1 MIIINDI
8 NVMCKN
14 ILFSVTILVLL
25 GCKANEAPNYTA
37 NTLFEISFSDNSG
50 DRRLNMS
57 EFTDSVEY
65 IPIENDSTFHPISS
79 AMCVKY
85 IADKFYIQD
94 AAQRL
99 HIISRTGKIIGQ
111 LSAIGKAKNEYVSL
125 GHFDV
130 NPSNGQIS
138 VYDNASRKINIY
150 SANCDFIR
158 GISLDN
164 DGLIDDFAVLPNGD
178 HLMYQETYHSDDVRR
193 GLWRIDSLGHFK
205 TQHFAISN
213 DFKYSSGQFPNMFQH
228 VNDTVI
234 CLKGHQDRDIV
245 YHITNDTVMAAYQL
259 AFDISF
265 PDEVKKSIYVN
276 DEMRRKYAG
285 KIYDKMD
292 CMENNKWL
300 MVTATNGLTDVA
312 LLYNKLT
319 KERFVFKPEN
329 TEDIIVNDVDF
340 PVNVMTCGNN
350 SFVGLFQSETFESIA
365 HLKEKFPH
373 LSVNSNPVIALYY

>member
-1 MIIINDI
+1 
-8 NVMCKN
+8 
-14 ILFSVTILVLL
+14 
-25 GCKANEAPNYTA
+25 
-37 NTLFEISFSDNSG
+37 
-50 DRRLNMS
+50 MS

-65 IPIENDSTFHPISS
+65 IPIGNDSLLYPVSN

-99 HIISRTGKIIGQ
+99 HVISRTGKIINQ

-130 NPSNGQIS
+130 NPANGQIS
-138 VYDNASRKINIY
+138 IYDNASRKINIY
-150 SANCDFIR
+150 SADCDFIR
-158 GISLDN
+158 SMSLNN

-234 CLKGHQDRDIV
+234 CLKGHQDRDII
-245 YHITNDTVMAAYQL
+245 YHITKDTVVAAYQL
-259 AFDISF
+259 EFNISF
-265 PDEVKKSIYVN
+265 PNEMKKSRYADDDI
-276 DEMRRKYAG
+276 RRKYAG
-285 KIYDKMD
+285 KFYDKMD

-312 LLYNKLT
+312 LLYNKQT
-319 KERFVFKPEN
+319 QEEFIFKS
-329 TEDIIVNDVDF
+329 EDAEDLIINDVDF

-350 SFVGLFQSETFESIA
+350 NFVGLFQSDTFESIA
-365 HLKEKFPH
+365 HLKERCLH
-373 LSVNSNPVIALYY
+373 LSPNSNPVIALYY